1 MKRILA
7 MVLSVAIIASLAIG
21 GTVAYFTDSD
31 AATNVFTVGNVKIKL
46 LEQQRDGSSL
56 KNFEQ
61 NKNLMPIVPDL
72 NDDGEV
78 VTKRDTLGM
87 NTAQNYQDKIVRV
100 ENTGKS
106 EAWVRIFVAVPA
118 ALENEVDSKVALH
131 WDTGENFV
139 ENSTGGSNYT
149 TEFGEAK
156 FINKQT
162 FANVEYNIYC
172 FTRQTPLQPE
182 QTTAAALVGFYLDK
196 NVDYDGVDQYYYIG
210 SKENKDN
217 RITVKGVG
225 AKDENGGY
233 YAPFDV
239 SKGVLIPVC
248 AEAVQ
253 AAGFDTPD
261 AAFKSAFEAGKTD
274 PYDPWS
280 AGNAVIKLPGAAQTA
295 AEFKTAL
302 SGLKG
307 ATGEYTITLNPNM
320 VYDMSENTQP
330 FNCVQQDAE
339 IIIEGN
345 GAVITGLKKPLIQG
359 VNAKKITIRD
369 LTISDADITVA
380 TTANGVGAFIQH
392 TNSNRAREVTF
403 SNCHLKNSKL
413 TSSAHERE
421 DCLGGLIGL
430 ASLPVGGSITIE
442 NCSVENCEFD
452 GINMVGGLV
461 GKLVQGKMTVTNS
474 AVKDCKINSSSN
486 SWWSVGTV
494 VGRHYSGNA
503 TVTGFTGSGN
513 TLTQDNAS
521 NRSQI
526 NLSDTNRNI
535 YGRKSDSGSLTVEGT
550 TVY

>member
-46 LEQQRDGSSL
+46 LEQQRDGNSL
-56 KNFEQ
+56 EDFEQ

-131 WDTGENFV
+131 WDTGDRFV
-139 ENSTGGSNYT
+139 EKSTDTNTFSA
-149 TEFGEAK
+149 EFGSAD
-156 FINKQT
+156 FVSKQT

-172 FTRQTPLQPE
+172 FTRKTPLQPE

-225 AKDENGGY
+225 KKDESGEY

-253 AAGFDTPD
+253 AAGFATP
-261 AAFKSAFEAGKTD
+261 AEAFKSAIEGNIS

-302 SGLKG
+302 SKLQG

-345 GAVITGLKKPLIQG
+345 GAVITGLTKPLIQG

-369 LTISDADITVA
+369 LTIRDADITVA

-413 TSSAHERE
+413 TGSANGIYNRI
-421 DCLGGLIGL
+421 GGLIGL
-430 ASLPVGGSITIE
+430 ASLPEDGRITIE
-442 NCSVENCEFD
+442 NCSVEKCVFN
-452 GINMVGGLV
+452 GISMVGGLV
-461 GKLVQGKMTVTNS
+461 GELVQGEMTVTDS
-474 AVKDCKINSSSN
+474 AVNDCKINSSSN

>member
-46 LEQQRDGSSL
+46 LEQQRDGNSL
-56 KNFEQ
+56 EDFEQ

-253 AAGFDTPD
+253 AAGFATP
-261 AAFKSAFEAGKTD
+261 AEAFKSAFEAGKTT

-302 SGLKG
+302 SKLKG
-307 ATGEYTITLNPNM
+307 AKGEYTISLNPNM
-320 VYDMSENTQP
+320 VYDMSGNTAAIACIQP
-330 FNCVQQDAE
+330 DAE

-345 GAVITGLKKPLIQG
+345 GAVITGLKVPLIQG

-369 LTISDADITVA
+369 LTISDADITVSSPV
-380 TTANGVGAFIQH
+380 NGVGAFIQY
-392 TNSNRAREVTF
+392 TNAAAHDVTF
-403 SNCHLKNSKL
+403 SNCHLKNSKIN
-413 TSSAHERE
+413 SSANR
-421 DCLGGLIGL
+421 DNDRIGGLIGFACL
-430 ASLPVGGSITIE
+430 SEDGSITIE
-442 NCSVENCEFD
+442 NCSVEKCEFN
-452 GINMVGGLV
+452 GISMVGGLV
-461 GKLVQGKMTVTNS
+461 GELVQGKMTVTDS
-474 AVKDCKINSSSN
+474 AVNDCKITSTGTGK
-486 SWWSVGTV
+486 WRIGTV
-494 VGRHYSGNA
+494 FGRQKKA
-503 TVTGFTGSGN
+503 TTTITGFTRSGN
-513 TLTQDNAS
+513 TLTQESATDKVLPEA
-521 NRSQI
+521 QEI
-526 NLSDTNRNI
+526 NYRYI
-535 YGRKSDSGSLTVEGT
+535 YGEKDASASLTVDGK